1 MQPVLLLAASAL
13 PAPAPVTAEQAVER
27 QQAVVRDVVTNPCGT
42 AEGADEILVCGQ
54 AERSVPTRRGSGYDP
69 STAWTPPAEG
79 PWFSFRR
86 GPLTISCCSVRG
98 GQSTGA
104 GLGLSL
110 RF

>member
-1 MQPVLLLAASAL
+1 LLLAAAAL
-13 PAPAPVTAEQAVER
+13 PAPQPVTAEQAVER

-54 AERSVPTRRGSGYDP
+54 AERSVPTRRSGND
-69 STAWTPPAEG
+69 SSSGWTPPAEG
-79 PWFSFRR
+79 PWFSYRR

-98 GQSTGA
+98 GQGTGA